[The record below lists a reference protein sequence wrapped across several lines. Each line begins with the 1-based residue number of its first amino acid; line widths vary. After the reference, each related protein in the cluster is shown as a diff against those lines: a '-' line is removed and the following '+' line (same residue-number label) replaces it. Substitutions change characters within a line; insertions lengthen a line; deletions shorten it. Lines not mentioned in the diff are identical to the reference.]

1 MKGDLGSPSS
11 IVLQKYRKD
20 IPSWPSGKK
29 PIGILDLLNEAL
41 RRERMRLKSKVKQI
55 KELLLKPETQA
66 KIRRELLE
74 GRSLNSS
81 DQGSDVDFSTALA

>member
-1 MKGDLGSPSS
+1 MLKKKQSNGYYHCESS
-11 IVLQKYRKD
+11 IV
-20 IPSWPSGKK
+20 IGKK

-81 DQGSDVDFSTALA
+81 DQGSDVDFSTALT